1 MRSRL
6 SSSGK
11 SPSRSAARPA
21 PSARP
26 APVEVAGSRLGAR
39 PRETASPKAPASS
52 ASPKTKEG
60 ASPKGRATDAASK
73 PRLSPRGRALPLTEG
88 GAAAGSPAARR
99 TAKPLAAAEAK
110 GGGAADGAKHRA
122 LVETHAMLQQAHTAL
137 QEEHRESVASCLL
150 LLDQLQEL
158 QHTPR
163 APPPPPPAE
172 ATPRDAPPLP
182 AGEAPSRAASG
193 GSGGGTSRRLS
204 LLSPR
209 AHAVMDQE
217 GGAQHASSVVAGVSS
232 SRATTQ
238 RGSPSPRG
246 GSLHRTYSGESGGAS
261 GDVGDADA
269 AALDAAGWRV
279 AAKAEAA
286 AEEAAAE
293 AYGGGGY
300 GDEYDDDDDDDD
312 DDPVAG
318 GGLLGRR
325 YPALEWSGGMGDE
338 GDDWYGDDDGVG
350 GVGGVWGHGG
360 ALDRPPRYGYD
371 EDDPGDPDDRLTRA
385 EAERLL
391 TQMLH
396 TQQRADELER
406 ENAELKQ
413 TLIDQ
418 ARKDPEQKT
427 LVIQVSSELW

>member
-1 MRSRL
+1 M
-6 SSSGK
+6 
-11 SPSRSAARPA
+11 
-21 PSARP
+21 
-26 APVEVAGSRLGAR
+26 
-39 PRETASPKAPASS
+39 
-52 ASPKTKEG
+52 
-60 ASPKGRATDAASK
+60 
-73 PRLSPRGRALPLTEG
+73 
-88 GAAAGSPAARR
+88 
-99 TAKPLAAAEAK
+99 
-110 GGGAADGAKHRA
+110 
-122 LVETHAMLQQAHTAL
+122 
-137 QEEHRESVASCLL
+137 
-150 LLDQLQEL
+150 
-158 QHTPR
+158 
-163 APPPPPPAE
+163 PPPL
-172 ATPRDAPPLP
+172 PPLP
-182 AGEAPSRAASG
+182 ADEAPSRAASG

-204 LLSPR
+204 MLSPR

-300 GDEYDDDDDDDD
+300 GDEYDDDDDDD